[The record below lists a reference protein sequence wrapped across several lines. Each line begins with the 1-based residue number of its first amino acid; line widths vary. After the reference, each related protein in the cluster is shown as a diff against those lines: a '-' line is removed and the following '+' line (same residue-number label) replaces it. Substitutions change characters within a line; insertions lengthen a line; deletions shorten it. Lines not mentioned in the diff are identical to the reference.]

1 MQEGPIVI
9 DLTVASEMDEDIA
22 PQEAEPAGEAPV
34 DAKPAGEDLRGASS
48 EGPLAWP
55 VLRIWVRLRGASS
68 EGPLAWLGPLAGACP
83 GPVRHLSGLCPVLVR
98 GLVGLS

>member
-1 MQEGPIVI
+1 MSGPCFAPESANMAQES
-9 DLTVASEMDEDIA
+9 LTRRVLR
-22 PQEAEPAGEAPV
+22 V
-34 DAKPAGEDLRGASS
+34 WVRLRGASS

-55 VLRIWVRLRGASS
+55 VLRVWVRLRGASS
-68 EGPLAWLGPLAGACP
+68 EGPLAWLGPLAGAYP